1 MDNFLLSRSAP
12 SPASV
17 EPRLGEFLAVILDTG
32 EPGRMSFL
40 VSHSSR
46 DRAFVRHADQGDR
59 VIINSQFTLMVIE

>member
-46 DRAFVRHADQGDR
+46 DRAFSGML
-59 VIINSQFTLMVIE
+59 TKVIE